1 MNNMRGPV
9 ITAGGTSPSQGFT
22 IVELAIVILVISMI
36 LAAIAK
42 GTGVLDNTRG
52 LQFTRKIMDAA
63 TAQHGY
69 FANMGHF
76 AGANPDSGAITT
88 ANPETE
94 LRDYEPSYSGTFS
107 IPPIYR
113 IRYGNWRPENGA
125 PSTPMLAVCRDNG
138 AVFDSR
144 DLMFAHYFDT
154 RIDDTSDTD
163 ASGRLRKARGGR
175 VFNWTDHEVC
185 GDTAATI
192 IGDAGAASQ
201 DAWLEARGVRAVIYL
216 FNDGY
221 LR

>member
-1 MNNMRGPV
+1 MNGMHDPV
-9 ITAGGTSPSQGFT
+9 NNAAGASPSQGFT

-63 TAQHGY
+63 TAQHAH
-69 FANMGHF
+69 FASMGHF
-76 AGANPDSGAITT
+76 AGADPDSGAMIT
-88 ANPETE
+88 ANPETD
-94 LRDYEPSYSGTFS
+94 LRAYEPGYAGTFS

-113 IRYGNWRPENGA
+113 IRYGNWRPGIGA
-125 PSTPMLAVCRDNG
+125 PSTPMLAVCRENG

-144 DLMFAHYFDT
+144 DLQFAHYFDT

-163 ASGRLRKARGGR
+163 ATGRLRKTRGGR
-175 VFNWTDHEVC
+175 VFSWTDSEIC
-185 GDTAATI
+185 GDTAVTI
-192 IGDAGAASQ
+192 TGDAGVASQ
-201 DAWLEARGVRAVIYL
+201 DAWLEARGVHALVYL